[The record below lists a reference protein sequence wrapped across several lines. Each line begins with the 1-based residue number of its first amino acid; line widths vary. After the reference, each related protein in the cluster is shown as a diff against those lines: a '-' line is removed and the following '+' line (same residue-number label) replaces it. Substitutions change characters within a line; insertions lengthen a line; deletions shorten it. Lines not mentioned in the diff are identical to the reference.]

1 MTSDELL
8 LCISLAQQGDRHA
21 LGRLA
26 AFARP
31 LIERQLLRYSLSD
44 EDRRDVAQ
52 SAMMQVVRRIG
63 SFRGYASF
71 TTWLFRV
78 TANEAL
84 MWMRSHR
91 RLRAHLVHEVDLDDA
106 EGLQQLAVGTQEDNS
121 VLEQEREAVVRSA
134 LAQLPEHY
142 RDVVTAHYHQDLG
155 LQQIAEQL
163 AVTESAV
170 RSRLHRARTRLRGL
184 LSDASVLWEAA
195 FVV

>member
-1 MTSDELL
+1 MTSNDLAS
-8 LCISLAQQGDRHA
+8 CISLAQEGDRHA

-31 LIERQLLRYSLSD
+31 LIERQLLRYPLGD
-44 EDRRDVAQ
+44 EDRRDAAQ

-63 SFRGYASF
+63 SFRGHASF

-84 MWMRSHR
+84 MLMRSHR
-91 RLRAHLVHEVDLDDA
+91 RLRAHLAQDVDVDDA
-106 EGLQQLAVGTQEDNS
+106 EGLQLLASAPAEDP
-121 VLEQEREAVVRSA
+121 VVEQEREAVVRGA
-134 LAQLPEHY
+134 LARLPEHY
-142 RDVVTAHYHQDLG
+142 RDVVTAHYHEDLG

-170 RSRLHRARTRLRGL
+170 RSRLHRARTQLRGL
-184 LSDASVLWEAA
+184 LTEAPGLREAA
-195 FVV
+195 FAA